1 MQKRE
6 NEKKFILKN
15 CVQAGEDKG
24 YIVMIFRGFVHIAM
38 EMDLF
43 TANPTIVITN
53 MENLF
58 HVGPFVFV
66 GDTTYKVLINW
77 SGYRP
82 INGRA

>member
-1 MQKRE
+1 ME

-24 YIVMIFRGFVHIAM
+24 YIAMVFRGFVHIAM
-38 EMDLF
+38 EMGLF
-43 TANPTIVITN
+43 TAIPTIVIIN

-58 HVGPFVFV
+58 HVGPFV
-66 GDTTYKVLINW
+66 GDTTYKVINW
-77 SGYRP
+77 SGYGP